1 MTWQEQLE
9 ALRVRV
15 LTQISAL
22 TDGASFAALE
32 NEVLGRKGAL
42 ADLMKALKE
51 VSDEERRTLG
61 AKANEVKTEL
71 EKMLGETRMRLQEA
85 VLEARLKTEWED
97 ITEAGIKPPEGNLNL
112 ATHAIREITSIFE
125 RAGFARQRYP
135 EIDWDWY
142 AFESLN
148 MPKDHPARDEWETF
162 FMDAPTSE
170 KGSMVLTPHTSN
182 SQVREMEHKEF
193 PIRMINIAK
202 CYRRQSDA
210 THVPMFHQFEGLYID
225 KDVSITHLRGV
236 IDHFVHEFFGPERKT
251 RLRPFHFRFTEP
263 SFEVDISCAVCNGT
277 ALTPSGQKCRVCKQ
291 GWVELGGTGMVHP
304 NVLKAGGVDETTYSG
319 LAFGFGVERT
329 YMMKEGLKVD
339 DLRILYKNDIRFLR
353 QF

>member
-9 ALRVRV
+9 ALHTRVV
-15 LTQISAL
+15 SEITSLTTWEAFS
-22 TDGASFAALE
+22 ALE
-32 NEVLGRKGAL
+32 NEILGRKGAM

-51 VSDEERRTLG
+51 VSDDERRTLG
-61 AKANEVKTEL
+61 AKANEAKADL
-71 EKMLGETRMRLQEA
+71 EKLLTEARVRLNEA

-97 ITEAGIKPPEGNLNL
+97 ITEPGIRPSRGNVHLV
-112 ATHAIREITSIFE
+112 THAIREITEIFE

-162 FMDAPTSE
+162 FMDAPTSA

-182 SQVREMEHKEF
+182 SQVREMEKKQF

-225 KDVSITHLRGV
+225 KDVSITHLRGL
-236 IDHFVHEFFGPERKT
+236 IEYFVHEFFGPDRKS

-263 SFEVDISCAVCNGT
+263 SFEVDISCAVCGGT
-277 ALTPSGQKCRVCKQ
+277 ALAANGQKCRVCKQ
-291 GWVELGGTGMVHP
+291 GWHELGGAGMVHP
-304 NVLKAGGVDETTYSG
+304 NVLKAGGVDEAVYSG
-319 LAFGFGVERT
+319 FAFGIGVERT

-339 DLRILYKNDIRFLR
+339 DLRILYKNDIRFLQ

>member
-9 ALRVRV
+9 ALRTRV
-15 LTQISAL
+15 VSEISSLTTWEAFS
-22 TDGASFAALE
+22 ALE

-61 AKANEVKTEL
+61 AKANEVKAEL
-71 EKMLGETRMRLQEA
+71 ENLLRETRIRLNE
-85 VLEARLKTEWED
+85 VLLEARLKTESED
-97 ITEAGIKPPEGNLNL
+97 ITETGIRPPRGNIHLV
-112 ATHAIREITSIFE
+112 THAIREITDIFE

-162 FMDAPTSE
+162 FMEAPTSA

-182 SQVREMEHKEF
+182 AQVREMEKKQF

-225 KDVSITHLRGV
+225 KNVSITHLRGL
-236 IDHFVHEFFGPERKT
+236 IEHFVHEFFGPDRKS

-263 SFEVDISCAVCNGT
+263 SFEVDISCAVCGGT
-277 ALTPSGQKCRVCKQ
+277 ALAANGQKCRVCKQ
-291 GWVELGGTGMVHP
+291 GWHELGGAGMVHP
-304 NVLKAGGVDETTYSG
+304 NVLKAGGVDETIYSG
-319 LAFGFGVERT
+319 FAFGIGVERT

-339 DLRILYKNDIRFLR
+339 DLRILYKNDIRFLQ

>member
-1 MTWQEQLE
+1 MTWQEQLD
-9 ALRVRV
+9 ALRTRV
-15 LTQISAL
+15 VTQIAAVKD
-22 TDGASFAALE
+22 TESFTALE

-42 ADLMKALKE
+42 AELMKGLKE

-71 EKMLGETRMRLQEA
+71 EKLLGETKMHLNEA
-85 VLEARLKTEWED
+85 VLAARLQTEWED
-97 ITEAGIKPPEGNLNL
+97 ITEAGTRPPEGNIHLV
-112 ATHAIREITSIFE
+112 THAIREITEIFE

-162 FMDAPTSE
+162 FMDAPVHE
-170 KGSMVLTPHTSN
+170 KGNMVLTPHTSN
-182 SQVREMEHKEF
+182 SQVREMERKEF

-225 KDVSITHLRGV
+225 KNVSITHLRGV

-263 SFEVDISCAVCNGT
+263 SFEVDISCAVCGGT
-277 ALTPSGQKCRVCKQ
+277 ALAPNGQKCRVCKQ
-291 GWVELGGTGMVHP
+291 GWLELGGTGMVHP
-304 NVLKAGGVDETTYSG
+304 NVLKAGGVDETIYSG
-319 LAFGFGVERT
+319 FAFGFGVERT

-339 DLRILYKNDIRFLR
+339 DIRILYKNDIRFLQ